1 MRNKI
6 KIDRQTK
13 NNSLKQLRRE
23 KKEKKINITKENRKI
38 KQKIESKQTPKKTPN
53 LFLKDRKTRERK
65 FYPEKTS
72 PPIPKKKRVV
82 NT

>member
-38 KQKIESKQTPKKTPN
+38 K
-53 LFLKDRKTRERK
+53 
-65 FYPEKTS
+65 
-72 PPIPKKKRVV
+72 
-82 NT
+82 